1 MVEQTPSSLMYE
13 IGASKEELESRCAS
27 LLGVR
32 RTAFQELL
40 LRSPRFSPP
49 ELAFYQVVTW
59 LYGFYY
65 EAGRVSL
72 QFLLHLLPTYGLE
85 YEGKHRRHYQE
96 VQRLRTFLQHNLNL
110 DSRHDLETQRICEDW
125 FSESCGSVMPGSG
138 CEWNRCVA
146 RILMESGEFLVAV
159 VNCVRVVEKDESSSS
174 IVAQWSSRLSRFHPI
189 HEFEAL
195 VAIVINDMGQSS
207 LDAHRITVRH
217 YDKWSQDLQLRSDD
231 YVFEI
236 EARRLIE
243 QTLLNEGELPLLITG
258 QDVIRELGISPGVE
272 VGRLLAKAR
281 ALYFASPSNKEQL
294 LERLIESEND
304 RLS

>member
-1 MVEQTPSSLMYE
+1 MVEQTPTSLMYQ
-13 IGASKEELESRCAS
+13 IGASKEDLESRCAS

-32 RTAFQELL
+32 RAAFQEMV

-72 QFLLHLLPTYGLE
+72 QFLIRLLPTYGLE
-85 YEGKHRRHYQE
+85 YGGSHRRHYE
-96 VQRLRTFLQHNLNL
+96 DVQRLRTFLQHNLNL

-146 RILMESGEFLVAV
+146 RILFESGELLSAV
-159 VNCVRVVEKDESSSS
+159 VNCVRAVEKDESSAS

-189 HEFEAL
+189 HEFEEL
-195 VAIVINDMGQSS
+195 VTIVINDMGQSS
-207 LDAHRITVRH
+207 LDAHRVTARH
-217 YDKWSQDLQLRSDD
+217 YDQWSKDLQLRSDD
-231 YVFEI
+231 YVFEY

-243 QTLLNEGELPLLITG
+243 QSLLNEDELPLPITG
-258 QDVIRELGISPGVE
+258 RDVIRELGISPGVE
-272 VGRLLAKAR
+272 VGRLLAQAR
-281 ALYFASPSNKEQL
+281 VLYMANPCNRKQL
-294 LERLIESEND
+294 LERLLESESD
-304 RLS
+304 RWS

>member
-1 MVEQTPSSLMYE
+1 MIEQTPSSLMYE

-32 RTAFQELL
+32 HTAFQELV

-59 LYGFYY
+59 LYGLYY

-85 YEGKHRRHYQE
+85 YESNHRRHYQE

-110 DSRHDLETQRICEDW
+110 DSRHDLETQRNCEDW
-125 FSESCGSVMPGSG
+125 FSESCGSVMPGNG

-146 RILMESGEFLVAV
+146 RILIESGEFLVAV
-159 VNCVRVVEKDESSSS
+159 VNCVRAVEKDESSSS

-231 YVFEI
+231 YVFEF

-243 QTLLNEGELPLLITG
+243 QTLLNEDELPLIITG
-258 QDVIRELGISPGVE
+258 QDVIRELGISPGLE

-304 RLS
+304 RLP

>member
-1 MVEQTPSSLMYE
+1 MVQQTASSLMYE
-13 IGASKEELESRCAS
+13 IGACKEELDSRCAS
-27 LLGVR
+27 LLGIR
-32 RTAFQELL
+32 RTAFQEMN

-72 QFLLHLLPTYGLE
+72 QFLLQLLPTYALE
-85 YEGKHRRHYQE
+85 CGGKHRGHYRE

-146 RILMESGEFLVAV
+146 RILIESGEFLEAV
-159 VNCVRVVEKDESSSS
+159 VNCVRAVEKDESSSG
-174 IVAQWSSRLSRFHPI
+174 IVAQWSSRLNRYHPI

-195 VAIVINDMGQSS
+195 VTIVINDMGQGS

-217 YDKWSQDLQLRSDD
+217 YDKWSKDLQLRSDD
-231 YVFEI
+231 YVFEH

-243 QTLLNEGELPLLITG
+243 QTLLNEDELPLPITG
-258 QDVIRELGISPGVE
+258 DDVMRELGVLPGVE
-272 VGRLLAKAR
+272 VRRLLARAKAM
-281 ALYFASPSNKEQL
+281 YIASPSNKEQL
-294 LERLIESEND
+294 LERLNESENE
-304 RLS
+304 RKS